1 MKYDNAVQ
9 ALKGRFAGVQ
19 IGVRSED
26 EKLSDIIN
34 SGRINMKEVKSSAEY
49 MKFFNDLKDPEAIYQ
64 VYLKNR
70 KEYENLPQYYFDISQ
85 LLFKNNNKK
94 LGVKILS
101 SIADL
106 EIEDEELYKL
116 LAYKLKQAE
125 VYDKELFATQ
135 KVLEWRP
142 FDPQSYRD
150 YALALEDNQ
159 EYQGALDNL
168 YKILTQSYT
177 KELAN
182 RDDGIEEIIIMEINQ
197 LISNYGNKLDLKNIN
212 PKIIAELPVNIR
224 VVINW
229 NKDDT
234 DIDLWVTDPNKER
247 CMYSHKETAIGG
259 RISDDF
265 TRGFGPEQFLLKKAI
280 KGKYQIQTNFFGE
293 NQVGIAGPTAIM
305 AEVFINYATGKQ
317 ERKIVVFQN
326 QKDNKQKGDGILIGE
341 FEF

>member
-1 MKYDNAVQ
+1 M
-9 ALKGRFAGVQ
+9 
-19 IGVRSED
+19 I
-26 EKLSDIIN
+26 
-34 SGRINMKEVKSSAEY
+34 
-49 MKFFNDLKDPEAIYQ
+49 
-64 VYLKNR
+64 
-70 KEYENLPQYYFDISQ
+70 
-85 LLFKNNNKK
+85 
-94 LGVKILS
+94 
-101 SIADL
+101 
-106 EIEDEELYKL
+106 
-116 LAYKLKQAE
+116 
-125 VYDKELFATQ
+125 KELFAAQ

-150 YALALEDNQ
+150 YALALEDNSQ
-159 EYQGALDNL
+159 YQGALDNL
-168 YKILTQSYT
+168 YKVLTQSYT

-182 RDDGIEEIIIMEINQ
+182 RDDGIEEIIIMEINE
-197 LISNYGNKLDLKNIN
+197 LISNHGNKLDLKNIN

-247 CMYSHKETAIGG
+247 CMYSHKETEIGG

-265 TRGFGPEQFLLKKAI
+265 TQGFGPEQFLLKKAI

-293 NQVGIAGPTAIM
+293 NQVGIAEPTAIM

-326 QKDNKQKGDGILIGE
+326 QKDDKQKGDGILIGE